1 MKIWIRSGVLRKTST
16 YARTSGRATP
26 PRTWV
31 SAARTSPSA
40 TASTMAWAE
49 MRMVGPALD
58 GEDGLRDL
66 AELDPVGL
74 RHELGHV
81 PVLDGALDHGDSLPR
96 DVLEPADRR
105 RLGHEQERAGHEVR
119 VRELD
124 HLAALVGNRHGRDDD
139 VDLPRLEE
147 GNAVAGG
154 DRDQLDLVLV
164 VEERPREPMR
174 DVDIEADVLPGGV
187 DRAEGWEVGL
197 HACDQL
203 AALLRDLERRLRFHP
218 AGGAKHQREPE
229 RHSTNESSSR
239 HVHESHLPR
248 EEMED
253 IRWNMKS

>member
-1 MKIWIRSGVLRKTST
+1 MHVGVG
-16 YARTSGRATP
+16 A
-26 PRTWV
+26 
-31 SAARTSPSA
+31 
-40 TASTMAWAE
+40 
-49 MRMVGPALD
+49 PALD

-81 PVLDGALDHGDSLPR
+81 PVLDGSLDHGDSLPR

-124 HLAALVGNRHGRDDD
+124 HLAALVGDRHRRDDD

-164 VEERPREPMR
+164 VEERLREPMR
-174 DVDIEADVLPGGV
+174 DVDVEADVLPGGV

-203 AALLRDLERRLRFHP
+203 AALLHDLERRLRFHP

-229 RHSTNESSSR
+229 RHGTHESSSR
-239 HVHESHLPR
+239 HVHASYLPERKWRSIIHRAGEPSGPWPRRRASRILHLLGRQVEHEVPR
-248 EEMED
+248 LFP
-253 IRWNMKS
+253 MKSNDYFRSNR